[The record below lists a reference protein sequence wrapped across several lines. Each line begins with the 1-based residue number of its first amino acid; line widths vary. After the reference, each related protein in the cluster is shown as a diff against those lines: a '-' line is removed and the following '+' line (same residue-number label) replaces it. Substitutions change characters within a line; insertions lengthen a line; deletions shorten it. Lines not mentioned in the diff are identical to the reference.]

1 MKRDKI
7 IRLAP
12 WFVVLL
18 LLGMPRCQVLKK
30 EAHDFKKKP
39 VLRLLDYMDASHVKS
54 TPFSGILDRFQSVTD
69 EFSDKLALIPELSTS
84 KQKVWGATT
93 HTSILGQSEYQIPE
107 GMQVQLEDVPLD
119 FFNVELYDSIQWKW
133 VETNNTVDIRYDENY
148 NKGLKCVVLDVD
160 ESFNFET
167 ILPAAPVEIEIYAR
181 RNWHPLDLDIY
192 VDGELWEKKALGRD
206 FKFCTASKEFSPGSH
221 SFKIQSS
228 LSERLSETRPTPP
241 RRLCYPFQVKTK
253 NDLVLFFVPAERQS
267 EFTGHKLNERY
278 LTDLDD
284 QGNKNVFTD
293 LYRIQYDFALSEH
306 EQKINPENLKKK
318 LVLENLSLTALLAPP
333 LSRYEFDVDIPENAI
348 LEFGLGIFAYKESQ
362 ENQSAHFKITAEH
375 SGKQEVL
382 FEKTVTLEPRL
393 LRDQIGHEQ
402 VDLSS
407 FANRKLKLTF
417 LTEENSQSENPAD
430 TTTSFAFWV
439 NPIIYRPN
447 QDQVNVILISLDT
460 LRADH
465 LGCYGYS
472 RPTSPA
478 LDALSQDSARFTHA
492 YAHSPW
498 TLPSHMSMLFSLN
511 SASHQVYFNDQKV
524 DESLP
529 SLATFLKDQGYITF
543 GFTGGGYVSSIYGFA
558 KGFDWYDEPVG
569 GRKAPLGMDEAEQMF
584 QFTSDW
590 LGNNKD
596 KPFFLFLHTF
606 QIHGPYA
613 SPSPWNEMFLD
624 ENAEWTKLALRNF
637 LDNQGEDY
645 PFTTEEKA
653 NIVALYDGE
662 IRYTDDV
669 LIGPLVARLK
679 ELGIYDNTLLI
690 ITSDHGEEF
699 DEHGGW
705 LHGRTVY
712 EELIRVP
719 LVIKFPDSDY
729 KGKQIE
735 SMCRLI
741 DILPTALETAG
752 IKYDGSSIEGKSL
765 ISFLKGSENEDRV
778 FISDLAHKN
787 VPDPCPAL
795 IATNKNRLKFIIQ
808 KSKEGVKSIE
818 VYDLN
823 RDSHERNDIFKRT
836 QTLRQDILKELDA
849 YYAEKAKLQRKKQ
862 RIRMDKELE
871 EKLKALGYLR

>member
-1 MKRDKI
+1 MKKDRI
-7 IRLAP
+7 IRLTP
-12 WFVVLL
+12 KFILL
-18 LLGMPRCQVLKK
+18 LLLIMPGCQLLKK
-30 EAHDFKKKP
+30 EAHDFEKKP
-39 VLRLLDYMDASHVKS
+39 VLRLLDTMDASHVKA
-54 TPFSGILDRFQSVTD
+54 TPFSGILERFQSVTD
-69 EFSDKLALIPELSTS
+69 IFSDNLALIPELSTA

-93 HTSILGQSEYQIPE
+93 QTSILGQSEDTIPQ
-107 GMQVQLEDVPLD
+107 GMQVLLDEAAID
-119 FFNVELYDSIQWKW
+119 FFDGDIFDSIQWKW
-133 VETNNTVDIRYDENY
+133 VETNSTVDIRYDENY
-148 NKGLKCVVLDVD
+148 NKGLKCLVLDVD
-160 ESFNFET
+160 EFFSFET
-167 ILPAAPVEIEIYAR
+167 ILPAAPIEIEVYAR

-192 VDGELWEKKALGRD
+192 VDDEPWEKKIPGRD
-206 FKFCTASKEFSPGSH
+206 FNFYTSSKEFSPGSH
-221 SFKIQSS
+221 TFRIQAS

-241 RRLCYPFQVKTK
+241 RLLIYQIKVKTI
-253 NDLVLFFVPAERQS
+253 NDLILFFVPADRQAK
-267 EFTGHKLNERY
+267 FTAGELNVRY
-278 LTDLDD
+278 LTDLDEL
-284 QGNKNVFTD
+284 GNKNAFTD
-293 LYRIQYDFALSEH
+293 LYRIQSDFALSGY
-306 EQKINPENLKKK
+306 EQKVNPDNLKKK
-318 LVLENLSLTALLAPP
+318 LVLENLSLNALLAPP
-333 LSRYEFDVDIPENAI
+333 LSRYEFDVKIPENAI
-348 LEFGLGIFAYKESQ
+348 LEFGMGIFAYQESQ
-362 ENQSAHFKITAEH
+362 ENQSAQFKIIAEH
-375 SGKQEVL
+375 AGEKKVL
-382 FEKTVTLEPRL
+382 FEKRVALEPQL

-402 VDLSS
+402 IDLSS
-407 FANRKLKLTF
+407 FANKKLKLTF
-417 LTEENSQSENPAD
+417 LTEEDSQAENPDGA
-430 TTTSFAFWV
+430 TTSFAFWA

-465 LGCYGYS
+465 VGCYGYS

-478 LDALSQDSARFTHA
+478 LDELAKDSALFLNT
-492 YAHSPW
+492 YSQSPW
-498 TLPSHMSMLFSLN
+498 TLPSHMSMLYSLN

-529 SLATFLKDQGYITF
+529 SLATYLKDQGYITF

-569 GRKAPLGMDEAEQMF
+569 GRKAPLGMDEAERMF
-584 QFTSDW
+584 EFTSDW
-590 LGNNKD
+590 LGKNKD

-624 ENAEWTKLALRNF
+624 ENAGWTKLALRNF

-645 PFTTEEKA
+645 PFTAEEKA

-712 EELIRVP
+712 DELIRIP
-719 LVIKFPDSDY
+719 LVIKFPDSAY
-729 KGKQIE
+729 KGQQID

-741 DILPTALETAG
+741 DIMPTALEAAG
-752 IKYDGSSIEGKSL
+752 IKYDKNSIEGKSL
-765 ISFLKGSENEDRV
+765 SSFLKGSENEDRV

-787 VPDPCPAL
+787 VPEPCPAL

-808 KSKEGVKSIE
+808 KSKDGVKSIE
-818 VYDLN
+818 AYDLN

-836 QTLRQDILKELDA
+836 QSLRQEIMKELDV
-849 YYAEKAKLQRKKQ
+849 YYAEKAKLQRNKQ